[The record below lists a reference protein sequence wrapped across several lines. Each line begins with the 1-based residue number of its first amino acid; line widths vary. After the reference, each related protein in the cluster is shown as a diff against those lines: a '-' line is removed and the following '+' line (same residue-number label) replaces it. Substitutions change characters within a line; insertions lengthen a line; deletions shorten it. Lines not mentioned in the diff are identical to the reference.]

1 MAESVPLKLVSSV
14 KCFGGLQNVY
24 SFFSKQLQCETKFS
38 AYIPPK
44 ATAEAPVPVLFWL
57 SGLTCTEEN
66 FYVKSGF
73 QRYAAEHNLLV
84 VGPDTSP
91 RGCNIEGEDVDWDF
105 GTGAGFYVD
114 ATTEKYKTNYR
125 MYSYI
130 TKELPGVVEQ
140 HLPVVKGARSISG
153 HSMGGHGALIC
164 ALKNPGLFKVA
175 TAFAPISNP
184 SVSAWGIKCFTG
196 YLGEDKEAWK
206 DWDAT
211 ELIAKYQGPELHL
224 RIEQGSADPWLGHL
238 IPDNFVQVC
247 KKLGVNLDYRWQEG
261 YEHGYLFV
269 GTFIGEHIKLHSDI
283 LRK

>member
-1 MAESVPLKLVSSV
+1 M
-14 KCFGGLQNVY
+14 
-24 SFFSKQLQCETKFS
+24 
-38 AYIPPK
+38 
-44 ATAEAPVPVLFWL
+44 
-57 SGLTCTEEN
+57 
-66 FYVKSGF
+66 
-73 QRYAAEHNLLV
+73 
-84 VGPDTSP
+84 
-91 RGCNIEGEDVDWDF
+91 
-105 GTGAGFYVD
+105 D

-224 RIEQGSADPWLGHL
+224 RIEQVEFFLHTLNVCFLIKVISLFQGSADPWLGHL